1 MAILAS
7 SIITNL
13 RSVLKDPSP
22 GATWSDAT
30 LLARINEAERAI
42 VALKHEAY
50 PVRSGLSLVAGTK
63 QSLPAGGVAL
73 MEVYENTVSGRRVT
87 LTDRALQDAAATFFP
102 AATPET
108 DVQHYMKDDRD
119 PTRFD
124 VVPPNDGNGSV
135 QALYGAVPTPIASVG
150 SNINLPDFYE
160 AAIKAFVLSICL
172 GEQTDRQDLNRA
184 AACGNEWKQMLGI
197 SSQSQAAVSP
207 KVGKQGGST

>member
-7 SIITNL
+7 AIITSL
-13 RSVLKDPSP
+13 RSILLDPSP
-22 GATWSDAT
+22 GVTWNDAR
-30 LLARINEAERAI
+30 LLALLNEGERAI
-42 VALKHEAY
+42 VGVKHEAY

-63 QSLPAGGVAL
+63 QSLPADGVAL

-135 QALYGAVPTPIASVG
+135 QALYGAVPTPIASTG
-150 SNINLPDFYE
+150 ANINLPDFYE
-160 AAIKAFVLSICL
+160 AALKAFVLSQCYA
-172 GEQTDRQDLNRA
+172 ENTDRQDTA
-184 AACGNEWKQMLGI
+184 KATMYGNEWKQLLGI
-197 SSQSQAAVSP
+197 SSQSQVAVSP